1 MNKNQTEIFDEL
13 CQIPP
18 LREGWVRLVHR
29 CIDKGS
35 TVTNITKFGLVFN
48 KEAAGLTNIKG
59 GSYNSITEMASAYDE
74 NGFWDSLKH
83 DDFYCYD
90 NARYADT
97 KLIFDVPLEEFC
109 FLETFGRR
117 VKGKV
122 DAKYLVAKISNIN
135 GENSDITLP
144 QEKIIQAQSV
154 SRSNPYPQVQ
164 SNNLEEMIDKFLEKF
179 PFEKRAEKKEKVKDM
194 ISRNRDDFLFEM
206 KEIWENKQS
215 NMVPKL
221 IKRKARSL

>member
-35 TVTNITKFGLVFN
+35 TVPNITKFGLVFN
-48 KEAAGLTNIKG
+48 KEAAGLSSIRG
-59 GSYNSITEMASAYDE
+59 GSYNSITEMASTYDE
-74 NGFWDSLKH
+74 KNFWDSLKH

-97 KLIFDVPLEEFC
+97 KLIFDMPLEEFC

>member
-35 TVTNITKFGLVFN
+35 TVANITKFGLVFN

-59 GSYNSITEMASAYDE
+59 GSYNSITEMASTYDE
-74 NGFWDSLKH
+74 KNFWDSLKH

-97 KLIFDVPLEEFC
+97 KLIFDMPLEEFC

>member
-35 TVTNITKFGLVFN
+35 TVANITKFGMVFN

-117 VKGKV
+117 IKGKV

-194 ISRNRDDFLFEM
+194 ISRNRDDFLSEM

>member
-35 TVTNITKFGLVFN
+35 TVANITKFGLVFN

-97 KLIFDVPLEEFC
+97 KLIFDIPLEEFC

-117 VKGKV
+117 IKGKV

-194 ISRNRDDFLFEM
+194 ISRNRDDFLSEM

>member
-35 TVTNITKFGLVFN
+35 TVANITKFGLVFN

-117 VKGKV
+117 IKGKV
-122 DAKYLVAKISNIN
+122 DAKYLVAKISNLN
-135 GENSDITLP
+135 GDNPNISLS
-144 QEKIIQAQSV
+144 QEKVCQAQAI
-154 SRSNPYPQVQ
+154 SRKNPYYPVQ
-164 SNNLEEMIDKFLEKF
+164 CNDIEAMIEKLLEKT
-179 PFEKRAEKKEKVKDM
+179 PLENKTKMKEKIKKTID
-194 ISRNRDDFLFEM
+194 RTKDDFLFE
-206 KEIWENKQS
+206 IQDIRENKQS

>member
-1 MNKNQTEIFDEL
+1 MNKDQTEIFDEL

-35 TVTNITKFGLVFN
+35 TVPNITKFGLVFN
-48 KEAAGLTNIKG
+48 KEAAGLSSIRG
-59 GSYNSITEMASAYDE
+59 GSYNSITEMASTYDE
-74 NGFWDSLKH
+74 KNFWDSLKH

-97 KLIFDVPLEEFC
+97 KLIFDMPLEEFC

>member
-35 TVTNITKFGLVFN
+35 TVANITKFGLVFN

-97 KLIFDVPLEEFC
+97 KLIFDIPLEEFC

-135 GENSDITLP
+135 GENSDTTLP

-194 ISRNRDDFLFEM
+194 ISRNRDDFLSEM